1 MKVSFELM
9 QNLFL
14 ISQSQEGK
22 RNGKDSVL
30 EGEWKG
36 TLQINEGVA
45 KIKWQR
51 DVITEKEE

>member
-1 MKVSFELM
+1 MKVSSESM

-14 ISQSQEGK
+14 ISQSQEGE